1 MEPIYT
7 PASKIY
13 NVSYEDFPG
22 LLIKCKSSTLG
33 EIRAL
38 GQSGNVDSQNQFFA
52 SRIVSWNMG
61 HPPLKVTDA
70 VVCPMCSLAES
81 SPLPV
86 TAEALLCL
94 DFDFLLA
101 LIAGYM
107 SAVTRVSVP
116 KGLNLNLGE
125 TAQEDLMRQLAQLQN
140 PPISLP
146 LNSTLE

>member
-22 LLIKCKSSTLG
+22 LHIKCKSSTLG
-33 EIRAL
+33 ELRSL
-38 GQSGNVDSQNQFFA
+38 GQSGSVDNQNAFFA
-52 SRIVSWNMG
+52 SRIISWNIG
-61 HPPLKVTDA
+61 HPPLKSDDA
-70 VVCPMCSLAES
+70 VVCPVCSLAES

-86 TAEALLCL
+86 TADAMLCL
-94 DFDFLLA
+94 DLDFLLA

-116 KGLNLNLGE
+116 KGLSLNLGE
-125 TAQEDLMRQLAQLQN
+125 KAQEDLMSQLAQLQS
-140 PPISLP
+140 PPTLPP
-146 LNSTLE
+146 LNSI